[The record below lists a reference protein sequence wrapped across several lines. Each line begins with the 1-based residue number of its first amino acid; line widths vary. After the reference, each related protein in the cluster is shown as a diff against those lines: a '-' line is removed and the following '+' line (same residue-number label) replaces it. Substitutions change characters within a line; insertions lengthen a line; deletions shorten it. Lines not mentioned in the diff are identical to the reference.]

1 MPATAQEGPRLM
13 PIIAT
18 VPLAAAAV
26 FLAWNLIRAW
36 VLPHLGDDVAD
47 LFLIGT
53 GLAISPAAFFIVR
66 GLRGRRRSR
75 HARGT
80 ALTVFVEERG
90 ARARAYLIARR
101 RARLRYATRR

>member
-1 MPATAQEGPRLM
+1 MPTAAQEDPRLM
-13 PIIAT
+13 PVIAT

-26 FLAWNLIRAW
+26 FLAWTLIRSW

-53 GLAISPAAFFIVR
+53 GLAISPVAFFIVR

-75 HARGT
+75 HMRGSAVT
-80 ALTVFVEERG
+80 TFIEDRG
-90 ARARAYLIARR
+90 RAYLNSRQERR
-101 RARLRYATRR
+101 ERPATRR